1 VPNLIRRGRVRPLI
15 LAAAIGGAL
24 LVQAAPVAALDSR
37 YPDAEQRYAELL
49 ACTRAGG
56 WVRVNGSCDR
66 VDTANRVPSRRAF
79 SVSARL
85 SNQVAR
91 PHARRLARA
100 GYLSHDLGGSIR
112 QRFARAG
119 MANGSFGENIGYAYG
134 DPVEAVVQ
142 IHRLFQAEWRSKGWH
157 WKAMTDKTYR
167 KVGIGVWV
175 RNGLTY
181 LSVDFHS

>member
-1 VPNLIRRGRVRPLI
+1 VPNLVRRGRFRPFV
-15 LAAAIGGAL
+15 LAAAIGSTL
-24 LVQAAPVAALDSR
+24 LVQGAPAAALDSR
-37 YPDAEQRYAELL
+37 YPEAEQRYAELL

-56 WVRVNGSCDR
+56 WVQKSGSCDR
-66 VDTANRVPSRRAF
+66 IDAANRVPRRRAF
-79 SVSARL
+79 TVTTRL

-119 MANGSFGENIGYAYG
+119 MANGSFGENIGYAHG
-134 DPVEAVVQ
+134 DPVDAVVQ
-142 IHRLFQAEWRSKGWH
+142 IHRLFQAEWRSRGWH
-157 WKAMTDKTYR
+157 WKAMTDKVYR

-175 RNGLTY
+175 KDGTTY